1 MTYPR
6 TLSGTL
12 GHASIMLR
20 HNRHQNQNRCY
31 VSFQIHEQG
40 QNSRQ
45 TEYVP
50 ISQHTTQRTVLKT
63 RNREGSVSSANR
75 PYLRCK
81 LGQPGAIQMSSQNNH
96 GKWRNDI
103 RQGLMEQNGR
113 YLHES
118 LKERAGSPNT
128 SGIKHCTG
136 CTGYTGDIEPLHID
150 VEPN

>member
-20 HNRHQNQNRCY
+20 HNRHGNQNRCY

-40 QNSRQ
+40 QNTRQ

-81 LGQPGAIQMSSQNNH
+81 LGQPGAIQMSSQNNTYIEQATYTLGTDADPCTYKICPSGTVSKLKLEFTSLILTAPA
-96 GKWRNDI
+96 GK
-103 RQGLMEQNGR
+103 
-113 YLHES
+113 
-118 LKERAGSPNT
+118 P
-128 SGIKHCTG
+128 
-136 CTGYTGDIEPLHID
+136 
-150 VEPN
+150 